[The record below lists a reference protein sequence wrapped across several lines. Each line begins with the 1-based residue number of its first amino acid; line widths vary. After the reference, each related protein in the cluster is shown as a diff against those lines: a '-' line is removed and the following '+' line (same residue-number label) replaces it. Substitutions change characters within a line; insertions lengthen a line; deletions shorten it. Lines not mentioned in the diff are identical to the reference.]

1 MNDFDYMNECMTRD
15 VISMLVEKKGLAI
28 SDAME
33 LFYNSQTFEKLSDP
47 KTGLY
52 FQSPVYVFDTLEQ
65 EMAKK
70 NE

>member
-1 MNDFDYMNECMTRD
+1 MNDIDYMNECMTRD

-65 EMAKK
+65 EIAKK

>member
-1 MNDFDYMNECMTRD
+1 MSDIEYMNECMTRD

-33 LFYNSQTFEKLSDP
+33 LFYNSQTFDKLNDP
-47 KTGLY
+47 KSGLY
-52 FQSPVYVFDTLEQ
+52 FQSPVYVFDALEQ
-65 EMAKK
+65 EMARR

>member
-1 MNDFDYMNECMTRD
+1 MNECMTRD

>member
-1 MNDFDYMNECMTRD
+1 MSDIDYMNECMTRD

>member
-1 MNDFDYMNECMTRD
+1 MNDIDYMNECMTRD

-65 EMAKK
+65 EMVKK

>member
-1 MNDFDYMNECMTRD
+1 MNDIDYMNECMTRD

>member
-1 MNDFDYMNECMTRD
+1 MSDIEYMNECMTRD